1 MQLHKR
7 TCSDTAKGEGGS
19 MKKRKNTFKKDFPL
33 YLMALPGVAVL
44 IAFSYVPMA
53 GLILVFKD
61 YNFKGGIFKSPW
73 ADPLFKN
80 FEFFFNNMDNAIR
93 ATRNTIGLNILFF
106 IFGTIFAVAIAIML
120 SEVKN
125 KHFIKVSQSVMFFPY
140 FISWMV
146 MGAILN
152 ALLSSDVGIISD
164 ALQKIGIHFDFY
176 SSPGAWVVILVLAV
190 IWQSTGYNSVIY
202 YGVLSGFDTS
212 IYEAAE
218 VDGATKWQ
226 QITKI
231 TLPLL
236 RPTITIMFLLS
247 VGNMLKGNL
256 NMMIGLTN
264 LNPMLLEVT
273 DVIDVFVYRSGV
285 QNGDMAFASAVSLYQ
300 SIFGFVL
307 VLVSNKLAKMYDSDT
322 SLF

>member
-1 MQLHKR
+1 M
-7 TCSDTAKGEGGS
+7 
-19 MKKRKNTFKKDFPL
+19 KRKHTFKQDLPL
-33 YLMALPGVAVL
+33 YLMALPGVLVL
-44 IAFSYVPMA
+44 IAFAYVPMA

-61 YNFKGGIFKSPW
+61 YNYKGGIFGSKW

-80 FEFFFNNMDNAIR
+80 FSFFFDNMETALR

-106 IFGTIFAVAIAIML
+106 VFGTIFAVSIAIML
-120 SEVKN
+120 SSINSKR
-125 KHFIKVSQSVMFFPY
+125 FIKGSQSVMFFPY

-152 ALLSSDVGIISD
+152 AILSSDVGVL
-164 ALQKIGIHFDFY
+164 AKFLEKVGINFDFY
-176 SSPGAWVVILVLAV
+176 SSPSAWVVILALVV

-202 YGVLSGFDTS
+202 YGALTGFDTS

-226 QITKI
+226 QIKKI

-256 NMMIGLTN
+256 GMMMGLTN
-264 LNPMLLEVT
+264 LNPLLLPVT
-273 DVIDVFVYRSGV
+273 DIIDVYVYRSGV
-285 QNGDMAFASAVSLYQ
+285 RNGDMAFASAISLYQ
-300 SIFGFVL
+300 SIFGFFLIVIT
-307 VLVSNKLAKMYDSDT
+307 NKLAGWYDKDST
-322 SLF
+322 LF

>member
-1 MQLHKR
+1 M
-7 TCSDTAKGEGGS
+7 
-19 MKKRKNTFKKDFPL
+19 KRKHTFKKDLPL
-33 YLMALPGVAVL
+33 YLMAFPGVVVL
-44 IAFSYVPMA
+44 LAFAYVPMA

-61 YNFKGGIFKSPW
+61 YHFKGGIFGSEW

-80 FEFFFNNMDNAIR
+80 FSFFFNNMDTALR
-93 ATRNTIGLNILFF
+93 ATRNTIVLNILFF
-106 IFGTIFAVAIAIML
+106 VFGTIFAVAIAIML
-120 SEVKN
+120 SEIKS
-125 KHFIKVSQSVMFFPY
+125 KKFIKGSQSVMFFPY

-152 ALLSSDVGIISD
+152 ALLSSEVGVISGLLKG
-164 ALQKIGIHFDFY
+164 AGIHFDFY
-176 SSPGAWVVILVLAV
+176 SSPAAWVIILVLVV

-212 IYEAAE
+212 IYEAAQ
-218 VDGATKWQ
+218 VDGASKWQ
-226 QITKI
+226 QIRKI

-236 RPTITIMFLLS
+236 RPTIIIMFLLS

-264 LNPMLLEVT
+264 LNPMLLPVT

-285 QNGDMAFASAVSLYQ
+285 KNGDMAFASAVSLYQ
-300 SIFGFVL
+300 SIFGFLL
-307 VLVSNKLAKMYDSDT
+307 VIISNKIAKKFDKDT

>member
-1 MQLHKR
+1 M
-7 TCSDTAKGEGGS
+7 KG
-19 MKKRKNTFKKDFPL
+19 KHTFKKDLPL
-33 YLMALPGVAVL
+33 YLMALPRVAVL
-44 IAFSYVPMA
+44 IAFCYVPMA

-61 YNFKGGIFKSPW
+61 YNFKGGIFGSPW

-80 FEFFFNNMDNAIR
+80 FEFFFNNMENAIR
-93 ATRNTIGLNILFF
+93 ATRNTVGLNILFF
-106 IFGTIFAVAIAIML
+106 VFGTIFAVAIAIML
-120 SEVKN
+120 SEVHN
-125 KHFIKVSQSVMFFPY
+125 KYFIKASQSIMFFPY

-152 ALLSSDVGIISD
+152 ALLSSDVGVISKM
-164 ALQKIGIHFDFY
+164 LGKMGIEFDFY
-176 SSPGAWVVILVLAV
+176 SSPGIWVLILVLVV

-212 IYEAAE
+212 IYEAAQ
-218 VDGATKWQ
+218 VDGASKWQ

-264 LNPMLLEVT
+264 LNPLLLPVT

-285 QNGDMAFASAVSLYQ
+285 QNGDMAFASAISLYQ
-300 SIFGFVL
+300 SIFGFLL
-307 VLVSNKLAKMYDSDT
+307 VVISNKIAKWYDKDT

>member
-1 MQLHKR
+1 MRQ
-7 TCSDTAKGEGGS
+7 
-19 MKKRKNTFKKDFPL
+19 KKTFKKDLPL

-44 IAFSYVPMA
+44 IAFAYVPMA
-53 GLILVFKD
+53 GLVLVFKD
-61 YNFKGGIFKSPW
+61 YHFKGGIFGSPW
-73 ADPLFKN
+73 AEPITKN

-93 ATRNTIGLNILFF
+93 ATRNTVGLNILFF
-106 IFGTIFAVAIAIML
+106 VFGTIFAVAIAIML

-125 KHFIKVSQSVMFFPY
+125 KRFIKVSQSVMFFPY

-152 ALLSSDVGIISD
+152 ALLSSDVGVISGI
-164 ALQKIGIHFDFY
+164 LQKFGIHFDFY
-176 SSPGAWVVILVLAV
+176 SSPGAWVVILVLAS

-218 VDGATKWQ
+218 VDGASKWQ

-300 SIFGFVL
+300 SIFGFIL
-307 VLVSNKLAKMYDSDT
+307 VVVSNKLAKMYDGDA

>member
-1 MQLHKR
+1 M
-7 TCSDTAKGEGGS
+7 
-19 MKKRKNTFKKDFPL
+19 KRKHTFKQDLPL
-33 YLMALPGVAVL
+33 YLMALPGVLVL
-44 IAFSYVPMA
+44 IAFAYVPMA
-53 GLILVFKD
+53 GLVLVFKD
-61 YNFKGGIFKSPW
+61 YNYKGGIFGSKW

-80 FEFFFNNMDNAIR
+80 FSFFFDNMDTALR

-120 SEVKN
+120 SEIRN
-125 KHFIKVSQSVMFFPY
+125 KRFIKVSQSVMFFPY

-152 ALLSSDVGIISD
+152 AILSSDVGLVANSLIN
-164 ALQKIGIHFDFY
+164 AGINFDFY
-176 SSPGAWVVILVLAV
+176 SSPKAWVVILVLVV

-202 YGVLSGFDTS
+202 YGTLTGFDTA
-212 IYEAAE
+212 IYEAAQ

-226 QITKI
+226 QIKKI

-256 NMMIGLTN
+256 GMMIGLTN
-264 LNPMLLEVT
+264 LNPLLLPVT
-273 DVIDVFVYRSGV
+273 DVIDVYVYRSGV
-285 QNGDMAFASAVSLYQ
+285 RNGDMAFASAISLYQ
-300 SIFGFVL
+300 SIIGFIL
-307 VLVSNKLAKMYDSDT
+307 VVISNKLAGWYDKEST
-322 SLF
+322 LF

>member
-1 MQLHKR
+1 
-7 TCSDTAKGEGGS
+7 
-19 MKKRKNTFKKDFPL
+19 MKPKHTLKKDLPL
-33 YLMALPGVAVL
+33 YLMALPGVVVL
-44 IAFSYVPMA
+44 LAFAYVPMA

-61 YNFKGGIFKSPW
+61 YHFKGGIFGSKW

-80 FEFFFNNMDNAIR
+80 FSFFFNNMDTALR

-106 IFGTIFAVAIAIML
+106 VFGTIFAVAIAIML
-120 SEVKN
+120 SEIKS
-125 KHFIKVSQSVMFFPY
+125 KKFIKGSQSVMFFPY

-152 ALLSSDVGIISD
+152 ALLSSEVGVISGLLKG
-164 ALQKIGIHFDFY
+164 AGINFDFY
-176 SSPGAWVVILVLAV
+176 SSPAAWVIILVLVV

-212 IYEAAE
+212 IYEAAQ
-218 VDGATKWQ
+218 VDGASKWQ
-226 QITKI
+226 QIRKI

-236 RPTITIMFLLS
+236 RPTIIIMFLLS

-264 LNPMLLEVT
+264 LNPMLLPVT

-285 QNGDMAFASAVSLYQ
+285 KNGDMAFASAVSLYQ
-300 SIFGFVL
+300 SIFGFLL
-307 VLVSNKLAKMYDSDT
+307 VIISNKIAKRFDKDT

>member
-1 MQLHKR
+1 M
-7 TCSDTAKGEGGS
+7 
-19 MKKRKNTFKKDFPL
+19 KRKHTFKQDLPL
-33 YLMALPGVAVL
+33 YLMALPGVLVL
-44 IAFSYVPMA
+44 IAFAYVPMA
-53 GLILVFKD
+53 GLVLVFKD
-61 YNFKGGIFKSPW
+61 YNYKGGIFGSKW

-80 FEFFFNNMDNAIR
+80 FSFFFDNMDTALR

-120 SEVKN
+120 SEIRN
-125 KHFIKVSQSVMFFPY
+125 KRFIKVSQSVMFFPY

-152 ALLSSDVGIISD
+152 AILSTDVGLVANS
-164 ALQKIGIHFDFY
+164 LKNIGINFDFY
-176 SSPGAWVVILVLAV
+176 SSPKAWVVILVLVV

-202 YGVLSGFDTS
+202 YGTLTGFDTA
-212 IYEAAE
+212 IYEAAQ

-226 QITKI
+226 QIKKI

-256 NMMIGLTN
+256 GMMIGLTN
-264 LNPMLLEVT
+264 LNPLLLPVT
-273 DVIDVFVYRSGV
+273 DVIDVYVYRSGV
-285 QNGDMAFASAVSLYQ
+285 RNGDMAFASAISLYQ
-300 SIFGFVL
+300 SIIGFIL
-307 VLVSNKLAKMYDSDT
+307 VVISNKLAGWYDKEST
-322 SLF
+322 LF

>member
-1 MQLHKR
+1 M
-7 TCSDTAKGEGGS
+7 
-19 MKKRKNTFKKDFPL
+19 KRKHTLKKDLPL
-33 YLMALPGVAVL
+33 YLMALPGVVVL
-44 IAFSYVPMA
+44 LAFAYVPMA

-61 YNFKGGIFKSPW
+61 YHFKGGIFGSEW
-73 ADPLFKN
+73 EDPLFKN
-80 FEFFFNNMDNAIR
+80 FSFFFNNMDTALR

-106 IFGTIFAVAIAIML
+106 VFGTIFAVAIAIML
-120 SEVKN
+120 SEIKS
-125 KHFIKVSQSVMFFPY
+125 KKFIKGSQSVMFFPY

-152 ALLSSDVGIISD
+152 ALLSSEVGVISGLLKG
-164 ALQKIGIHFDFY
+164 AGINFDFY
-176 SSPGAWVVILVLAV
+176 SSPAAWVIILVLVV

-212 IYEAAE
+212 IYEAAQ
-218 VDGATKWQ
+218 VDGASKWQ
-226 QITKI
+226 QIRKI

-236 RPTITIMFLLS
+236 RPTIIIMFLLS

-264 LNPMLLEVT
+264 LNPMLLPVT

-285 QNGDMAFASAVSLYQ
+285 KNGDMAFASAVSLYQ
-300 SIFGFVL
+300 SIFGFLL
-307 VLVSNKLAKMYDSDT
+307 VIISNKIAKRFDKDT